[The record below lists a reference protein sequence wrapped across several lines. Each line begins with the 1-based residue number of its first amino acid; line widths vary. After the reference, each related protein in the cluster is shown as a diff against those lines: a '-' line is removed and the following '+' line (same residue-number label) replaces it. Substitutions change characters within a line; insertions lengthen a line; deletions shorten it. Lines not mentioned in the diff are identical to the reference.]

1 MKTWEIFKK
10 TAPLYLC
17 LSKHSSFITN
27 KNIYISKSGVN
38 HFSCNFAI
46 VENNNAVEQQQIIKK
61 YFDCNGLI
69 FCNESSKKFI
79 DTWANSSNL
88 EYLGK
93 FPLMSINSNAT
104 NLKSGKNYNKDVI
117 IKRVFDF
124 KTLKDFFVV
133 FTKIRNLKQEESA
146 RMFSKKIFNPNYF
159 LYVAYYNNIP
169 VGISMFINT
178 EEGLMAIEVDVLE
191 KFRKSNI
198 LRMFLEEVLS
208 DAVENKIQNY
218 FGLVTS
224 PFVYKVGLD
233 LGCKIEEGC
242 HIWKKTIKEV
252 L

>member
-146 RMFSKKIFNPNYF
+146 RMFSKKYLILIIFYM
-159 LYVAYYNNIP
+159 LLIIITY
-169 VGISMFINT
+169 
-178 EEGLMAIEVDVLE
+178 
-191 KFRKSNI
+191 
-198 LRMFLEEVLS
+198 
-208 DAVENKIQNY
+208 Q
-218 FGLVTS
+218 
-224 PFVYKVGLD
+224 
-233 LGCKIEEGC
+233 
-242 HIWKKTIKEV
+242 
-252 L
+252 